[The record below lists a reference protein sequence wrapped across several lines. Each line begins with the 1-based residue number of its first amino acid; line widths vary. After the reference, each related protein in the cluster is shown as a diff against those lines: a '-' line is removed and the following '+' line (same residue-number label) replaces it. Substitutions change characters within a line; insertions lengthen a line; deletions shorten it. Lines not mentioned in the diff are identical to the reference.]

1 VPTTLTPIDDI
12 TRRKDRSMKNLLL
25 RLASLFSGLQRRS
38 PEDHYLAQSV
48 DAQDFEVR
56 QRALERARP

>member
-1 VPTTLTPIDDI
+1 
-12 TRRKDRSMKNLLL
+12 MKNVLL
-25 RLASLFSGLQRRS
+25 RLASLLSWPQCGSLDEQC
-38 PEDHYLAQSV
+38 LARAV

>member
-1 VPTTLTPIDDI
+1 
-12 TRRKDRSMKNLLL
+12 MKNLLL
-25 RLASLFSGLQRRS
+25 RLASLFSLPLRRN
-38 PEDHYLAQSV
+38 PEEQYLARAV